1 MLAGSGLLPIWTEA
15 SLARK
20 THGLFSSWD
29 EFELQLTCT
38 KSETCPGKYFR
49 TDQTR

>member
-29 EFELQLTCT
+29 EFELQLT
-38 KSETCPGKYFR
+38 
-49 TDQTR
+49 